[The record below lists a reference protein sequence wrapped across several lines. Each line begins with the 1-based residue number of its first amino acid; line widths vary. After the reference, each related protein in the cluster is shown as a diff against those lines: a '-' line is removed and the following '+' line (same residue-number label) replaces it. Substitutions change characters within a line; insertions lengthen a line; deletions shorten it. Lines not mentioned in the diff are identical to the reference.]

1 MVFFGSVKA
10 DRVARVVRQSCQ
22 CPGTATSTVLQC
34 IVMTDAHGAGLM
46 LRSASISQR
55 GGAPHAP
62 PSARNPVC
70 AVCAARGRVVAAVVA
85 DHVVPLK
92 DGGARFD
99 WANLAGCCVSCH
111 NRKSAR
117 ETAAKRTG
125 LNVRQLANGLRGNV
139 TQS

>member
-1 MVFFGSVKA
+1 
-10 DRVARVVRQSCQ
+10 
-22 CPGTATSTVLQC
+22 
-34 IVMTDAHGAGLM
+34 
-46 LRSASISQR
+46 
-55 GGAPHAP
+55 
-62 PSARNPVC
+62 
-70 AVCAARGRVVAAVVA
+70 VAAVVA

-92 DGGARFD
+92 AGGARFD
-99 WANLAGCCVSCH
+99 CANLAGCCVSRH